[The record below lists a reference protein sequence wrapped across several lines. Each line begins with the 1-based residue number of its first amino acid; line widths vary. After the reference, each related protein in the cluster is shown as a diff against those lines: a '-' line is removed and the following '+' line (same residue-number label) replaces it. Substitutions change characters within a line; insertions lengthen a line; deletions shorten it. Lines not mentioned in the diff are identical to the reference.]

1 MRSTLM
7 GMLLVM
13 SMILA
18 ACGGA
23 APAPAPTAPAAPEAP
38 AAQPEAPASG
48 AVGVTTTDLTGIS
61 SDIANPPPVFNAEAA
76 RQYAGTTLRFYG
88 DAVGLG
94 SDMDKAM
101 AAKFSEETGINVE
114 VLPRPQ
120 DATEFYAQIQ
130 RFFQAQSTETD
141 VFMMDVIWPGAFAT
155 HLYDVSNIFAEEAKL
170 HYPGIVENNTVD
182 GKLTALPWFGD
193 FGMLFY
199 RTDLLKEYGFDAPP
213 TTWAELEEIA
223 AAVQEGERAKGN
235 PNFVGFVWQGA
246 AYEGLTCNL
255 LEWFYSQ
262 DGGTFLQDGAV
273 TINNPQAVEALERA
287 TKWVGGISPSGVVS
301 YREEDARN
309 VFQGGNAMFMRNW
322 PYAYS
327 AGNTDDSPIKGRF
340 DVAPL
345 PVTEPGSPAGT
356 VGGWQLAISNYS
368 QNKDAAVEFVR
379 YAASPQVQK
388 WRALVGTFVPT
399 IPIVSEDP
407 EVLEAMPFLKNLA
420 PVVRVTRPSRETG
433 ELYNEASTII
443 FQSANE
449 ALLGSTSAADALAQA
464 EQQLQRLVR

>member
-1 MRSTLM
+1 MRSMLM
-7 GMLLVM
+7 GMLLII
-13 SMILA
+13 SMMLA

-23 APAPAPTAPAAPEAP
+23 APATSGEAT
-38 AAQPEAPASG
+38 G
-48 AVGVTTTDLTGIS
+48 GGTTTLDLAGIS
-61 SDIANPPPVFNAEAA
+61 SDLDDPPTVFNADAA
-76 RQYAGTTLRFYG
+76 RQFEGTTLRFYG

-94 SDMDKAM
+94 SDMDKAI
-101 AAKFSEETGINVE
+101 AAKFSEETGIKVE

-130 RFFQAQSTETD
+130 RFFQAESTETD
-141 VFMMDVIWPGAFAT
+141 VFMMDVIWPGAFAP
-155 HLYDVSNIFAEEAKL
+155 HLYDVTEIFAEEAKL

-193 FGMLFY
+193 FGMLYY
-199 RTDLLKEYGFDAPP
+199 RTDLLEKYGFDGPP
-213 TTWAELEEIA
+213 TTWDELQEIA
-223 AAVQEGERAKGN
+223 AKVQEGERAEGN
-235 PNFVGFVWQGA
+235 ANFVGFVWQGA

-262 DGGTFLQDGAV
+262 EGGTFLENGEV
-273 TINNPQAVEALERA
+273 TINNPNAVAALERA
-287 TKWVGGISPSGVVS
+287 AGWVGTISPAGVVS
-301 YREEDARN
+301 YAEEDARN

-327 AGNTDDSPIKGRF
+327 AGSTDDSPIKGLF

-345 PVTEPGSPAGT
+345 PVSGAGSPAGT

-399 IPIVSEDP
+399 IPQVAEDP

-420 PVVRVTRPSRETG
+420 SVTRVTRPSRETG
-433 ELYNEASTII
+433 ESYNEASTVI
-443 FQSANE
+443 FQAANE
-449 ALLGSTSAADALAQA
+449 ALLGTTTAADALAQA
-464 EQQLQRLVR
+464 EQRLQRLVR